1 MKISVR
7 TTHYTNDNSPQL
19 RGYATVKFDDSYVLE
34 SVKIMERQD
43 SNEIFIAL
51 PSLMVRTKDQNG
63 NYVINDKGE
72 YVKEFKEVFHPITA
86 ESRKVLNSAIMDS
99 FSKND
104 GKYTTVEFGNDR
116 FQPTLA
122 RIFESSVK
130 DIEGVGSVI
139 FSDSFVLE
147 NVQVR
152 NGKSGEYFDSP
163 KRKVRNEKKR
173 QAMSMW
179 SSFTQ
184 RAAFSGSFILCCTLA
199 QSRLWMDT
207 PNPRVTKPMMSS
219 PGSGEQH
226 LANLMGQLSM
236 PSTTTPSEE

>member
-99 FSKND
+99 FNKND

-139 FSDSFVLE
+139 FLTVLCLKMFRSE
-147 NVQVR
+147 MAKAVNILTRPNVRSEMRKNVR
-152 NGKSGEYFDSP
+152 
-163 KRKVRNEKKR
+163 
-173 QAMSMW
+173 
-179 SSFTQ
+179 
-184 RAAFSGSFILCCTLA
+184 L
-199 QSRLWMDT
+199 
-207 PNPRVTKPMMSS
+207 
-219 PGSGEQH
+219 
-226 LANLMGQLSM
+226 
-236 PSTTTPSEE
+236 

>member
-147 NVQVR
+147 NVQAR

-163 KRKVRNEKKR
+163 KRKVRNEKK
-173 QAMSMW
+173 
-179 SSFTQ
+179 T
-184 RAAFSGSFILCCTLA
+184 SGYEYVEFFHPVKAETYNELRDSVVNGLNYTRNMKRMNSYDN
-199 QSRLWMDT
+199 SRGQDEVLDMT
-207 PNPRVTKPMMSS
+207 
-219 PGSGEQH
+219 GESRG
-226 LANLMGQLSM
+226 LGR
-236 PSTTTPSEE
+236 

>member
-63 NYVINDKGE
+63 NYVINDNGE

-99 FSKND
+99 FSKMMASI
-104 GKYTTVEFGNDR
+104 
-116 FQPTLA
+116 QQW
-122 RIFESSVK
+122 SSVMT
-130 DIEGVGSVI
+130 G
-139 FSDSFVLE
+139 FSPLW
-147 NVQVR
+147 Q
-152 NGKSGEYFDSP
+152 EYL
-163 KRKVRNEKKR
+163 KVPLK
-173 QAMSMW
+173 
-179 SSFTQ
+179 
-184 RAAFSGSFILCCTLA
+184 I
-199 QSRLWMDT
+199 
-207 PNPRVTKPMMSS
+207 
-219 PGSGEQH
+219 
-226 LANLMGQLSM
+226 
-236 PSTTTPSEE
+236 

>member
-86 ESRKVLNSAIMDS
+86 ESRKVLNSAIMD
-99 FSKND
+99 
-104 GKYTTVEFGNDR
+104 
-116 FQPTLA
+116 
-122 RIFESSVK
+122 
-130 DIEGVGSVI
+130 
-139 FSDSFVLE
+139 
-147 NVQVR
+147 
-152 NGKSGEYFDSP
+152 
-163 KRKVRNEKKR
+163 
-173 QAMSMW
+173 
-179 SSFTQ
+179 
-184 RAAFSGSFILCCTLA
+184 
-199 QSRLWMDT
+199 
-207 PNPRVTKPMMSS
+207 
-219 PGSGEQH
+219 
-226 LANLMGQLSM
+226 LSLIHI
-236 PSTTTPSEE
+236 

>member
-72 YVKEFKEVFHPITA
+72 YLKEFNEVFHPITA

-147 NVQVR
+147 NVQV
-152 NGKSGEYFDSP
+152 S
-163 KRKVRNEKKR
+163 
-173 QAMSMW
+173 
-179 SSFTQ
+179 
-184 RAAFSGSFILCCTLA
+184 
-199 QSRLWMDT
+199 
-207 PNPRVTKPMMSS
+207 
-219 PGSGEQH
+219 
-226 LANLMGQLSM
+226 
-236 PSTTTPSEE
+236 

>member
-99 FSKND
+99 FNRND
-104 GKYTTVEFGNDR
+104 GKTGI
-116 FQPTLA
+116 QQW
-122 RIFESSVK
+122 SSVMT
-130 DIEGVGSVI
+130 G
-139 FSDSFVLE
+139 FSPLW
-147 NVQVR
+147 Q
-152 NGKSGEYFDSP
+152 EYL
-163 KRKVRNEKKR
+163 KVPLK
-173 QAMSMW
+173 
-179 SSFTQ
+179 
-184 RAAFSGSFILCCTLA
+184 I
-199 QSRLWMDT
+199 
-207 PNPRVTKPMMSS
+207 
-219 PGSGEQH
+219 
-226 LANLMGQLSM
+226 
-236 PSTTTPSEE
+236 

>member
-99 FSKND
+99 FSKMMASI
-104 GKYTTVEFGNDR
+104 
-116 FQPTLA
+116 QQW
-122 RIFESSVK
+122 SSVMT
-130 DIEGVGSVI
+130 G
-139 FSDSFVLE
+139 FSPLW
-147 NVQVR
+147 Q
-152 NGKSGEYFDSP
+152 EYL
-163 KRKVRNEKKR
+163 KVPLK
-173 QAMSMW
+173 
-179 SSFTQ
+179 
-184 RAAFSGSFILCCTLA
+184 I
-199 QSRLWMDT
+199 
-207 PNPRVTKPMMSS
+207 
-219 PGSGEQH
+219 
-226 LANLMGQLSM
+226 
-236 PSTTTPSEE
+236 

>member
-1 MKISVR
+1 M
-7 TTHYTNDNSPQL
+7 
-19 RGYATVKFDDSYVLE
+19 
-34 SVKIMERQD
+34 
-43 SNEIFIAL
+43 
-51 PSLMVRTKDQNG
+51 
-63 NYVINDKGE
+63 
-72 YVKEFKEVFHPITA
+72 
-86 ESRKVLNSAIMDS
+86 LNSAIMDS

-163 KRKVRNEKKR
+163 KRKVRNEKKTPGYEYVEFFHPVKAETYNELR
-173 QAMSMW
+173 DSVVNGLNYTRNMKRMNSYDN
-179 SSFTQ
+179 
-184 RAAFSGSFILCCTLA
+184 
-199 QSRLWMDT
+199 SRGQDEVLDMT
-207 PNPRVTKPMMSS
+207 
-219 PGSGEQH
+219 GENRG
-226 LANLMGQLSM
+226 LGR
-236 PSTTTPSEE
+236 